1 MADALRGT
9 NKPLMARALN
19 AWTKAIRNLH
29 TPAKGGKM
37 SDFFIG
43 SKSRQTEY
51 TLQLATLG
59 YFESQKQFEDAVAH
73 EISHYTK
80 INRSWS
86 RKLSTHGLKVADM
99 KVLEEVSNS
108 DTD

>member
-1 MADALRGT
+1 MSDALRGT

-19 AWTKAIRNLH
+19 AWTVAIRSLH
-29 TPAKGGKM
+29 TPAKGGNM
-37 SDFFIG
+37 SDFYIG

-59 YFESQKQFEDAVAH
+59 FFESQKQFEDAVAH

-80 INRSWS
+80 MNRSWS
-86 RKLSTHGLKVADM
+86 RKL
-99 KVLEEVSNS
+99 
-108 DTD
+108 